1 LLSYLSTPYK
11 STIEPYKE
19 NVNLIA
25 EVAQQKQNKYDQV
38 LSAIFQKQ
46 NQLLD
51 LDTLNEKVNLKK
63 NNLLKQVDSQLNA
76 LASSDLTIPD
86 NINKIEGLFAPITE
100 DNDILSD
107 VYYTKQIR
115 ENQKFAQ
122 ETLKKDPSTGNQ
134 TNYNTSQQLVELYR
148 KADLDQLGS
157 SASYTTM
164 FTPYIDIKT
173 KKFDF
178 LQKIGIVKT
187 GYSNEFETITEDGVK
202 YYKKEKGKISESEVL
217 NLFNASL
224 TQEDKQQ
231 LVLDGYHDYGNA
243 DLKELMTE
251 LQKSQTLQLN
261 NITTNINSIDEVIK
275 KLDANGD
282 GEVDVKDQ
290 DANAKQQMLNSY
302 LSQKSFYSQKGLMLK
317 NRQESLD
324 KFNANGDLVLGDRM
338 RLFSD
343 LKQDELAGDI
353 VTLLSQSTPT
363 EEVTKIDFT
372 LAFNLKGEL
381 LKKQVDADIARKK
394 EEAEKGTTS
403 NYDYNAD
410 GIIDYRLGS
419 NIINS
424 NTPITV
430 ENLKEEL
437 GVEKVKTPSFTI
449 ITNNKGEKIPSTKDL
464 SSYNIDNWK
473 KVFDNFYKNK
483 ALNTNIIADEMM
495 TNMSLDENG
504 IINEELLKENKAA
517 YTIHK
522 TIYGKKTETEIQKAI
537 ETDPKAKKFEELR
550 QLELNLNNAGNITE
564 IHKNI
569 RQYLADKW
577 NNIIHKLPIT
587 NQNALTL
594 TKDYL
599 TPTNSLSRVYSDIED
614 VLQKVIITPK
624 DSIDDIKEKIKI
636 EVSKVSNKKFGHHY
650 LINYGSDKILDI
662 ARELKNAM
670 EKLPEQG
677 LARLEEDGQAIY
689 KELIDKQSF
698 LTLTVSPSGE
708 TGKKEEFYTSLN
720 TILKGAIQ
728 NNIADII
735 YTDINGKEQKIPKDL
750 VIPESFTTLTFN
762 TGTGTIKGAL
772 PNLGNI
778 EYTMTQQ
785 QGITNGLPFG
795 VPSEDL
801 IGKQLILETHLNKLK
816 GLPQKTSTRVT
827 IGKTPLGDAKI
838 YYDSNE
844 GLFKVSYFS
853 NTTKTHEPIGNISG
867 KNTRETT
874 MKFLQY
880 LQGIGGNPSSIGN
893 SSLNILEQ

>member
-1 LLSYLSTPYK
+1 
-11 STIEPYKE
+11 
-19 NVNLIA
+19 
-25 EVAQQKQNKYDQV
+25 
-38 LSAIFQKQ
+38 
-46 NQLLD
+46 
-51 LDTLNEKVNLKK
+51 
-63 NNLLKQVDSQLNA
+63 
-76 LASSDLTIPD
+76 
-86 NINKIEGLFAPITE
+86 
-100 DNDILSD
+100 
-107 VYYTKQIR
+107 
-115 ENQKFAQ
+115 
-122 ETLKKDPSTGNQ
+122 
-134 TNYNTSQQLVELYR
+134 
-148 KADLDQLGS
+148 
-157 SASYTTM
+157 
-164 FTPYIDIKT
+164 
-173 KKFDF
+173 
-178 LQKIGIVKT
+178 
-187 GYSNEFETITEDGVK
+187 
-202 YYKKEKGKISESEVL
+202 
-217 NLFNASL
+217 
-224 TQEDKQQ
+224 
-231 LVLDGYHDYGNA
+231 
-243 DLKELMTE
+243 
-251 LQKSQTLQLN
+251 
-261 NITTNINSIDEVIK
+261 
-275 KLDANGD
+275 
-282 GEVDVKDQ
+282 
-290 DANAKQQMLNSY
+290 
-302 LSQKSFYSQKGLMLK
+302 
-317 NRQESLD
+317 
-324 KFNANGDLVLGDRM
+324 
-338 RLFSD
+338 
-343 LKQDELAGDI
+343 
-353 VTLLSQSTPT
+353 
-363 EEVTKIDFT
+363 
-372 LAFNLKGEL
+372 
-381 LKKQVDADIARKK
+381 
-394 EEAEKGTTS
+394 
-403 NYDYNAD
+403 
-410 GIIDYRLGS
+410 
-419 NIINS
+419 
-424 NTPITV
+424 
-430 ENLKEEL
+430 
-437 GVEKVKTPSFTI
+437 
-449 ITNNKGEKIPSTKDL
+449 
-464 SSYNIDNWK
+464 
-473 KVFDNFYKNK
+473 VFDNFYKNK